1 MVRDINTI
9 EYLPEFVRE
18 FREIQIVTAVED
30 KELVSINQDVETV
43 KKNQFIMSTDCTGIS
58 RFEKLLGI
66 VPSKSESLESRQLKV
81 LSKWRDDIPYTY
93 KWLVEKLDEL
103 CGMGN
108 YVVKCEFDKY
118 KLEIVLVKPKSEDVI
133 YLVKVLEQHI
143 PCNILNVVT
152 KENEVS
158 NMMYVANVL
167 KMRKDVKVVRKGLIT
182 GVGGGVCTAIVVS
195 VVKNIKIG
203 MGSGSYGEL

>member
-30 KELVSINQDVETV
+30 EELALINEDIEKVKE
-43 KKNQFIMSTDCTGIS
+43 NQFIMSTDRIGIS
-58 RFEKLLGI
+58 RFEKLLRI
-66 VPSKSESLESRQLKV
+66 VPNKSERLESRQLKV

-93 KWLVEKLDEL
+93 RWLVEKLDGL
-103 CGMGN
+103 YGVGN
-108 YVVKCEFDKY
+108 YVVKCDFDKY
-118 KLEIVLVKPKSEDVI
+118 RLEIVLVKPKSEDVKQ
-133 YLVKVLEQHI
+133 LVETLEQYI

-152 KENEVS
+152 KENELS
-158 NMMYVANVL
+158 NVLYVANVL
-167 KMRKDVKVVRKGLIT
+167 KIRKEVKVNRQWLIT
-182 GVGGGVCTAIVVS
+182 GVGCTLYTGVVVS

-203 MGSGSYGEL
+203 MGIGSYGEL